1 MQVGLVSEVV
11 AAGKALERAMA
22 KAEAIGR
29 MGPLAVRLTK
39 EVARRG
45 RDMGLYAAL
54 EFERVAFRRIM
65 MSEDVNEGVA
75 AFVERRT
82 PRYSG
87 R

>member
-1 MQVGLVSEVV
+1 
-11 AAGKALERAMA
+11 
-22 KAEAIGR
+22 
-29 MGPLAVRLTK
+29 MGPLAVKVTK

-54 EFERVAFRRIM
+54 EFERMAFRRIM
-65 MSEDVNEGVA
+65 LSEDVNEGVA